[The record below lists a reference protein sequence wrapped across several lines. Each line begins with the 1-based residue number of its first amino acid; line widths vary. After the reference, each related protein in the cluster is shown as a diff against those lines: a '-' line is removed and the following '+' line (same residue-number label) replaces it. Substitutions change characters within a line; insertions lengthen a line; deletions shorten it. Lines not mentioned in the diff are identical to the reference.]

1 MATTLKLQNSD
12 GVKVYSVAGGKIIPS
27 WLSES
32 KKKQLRKDE
41 EYRKRIELI
50 QDFEFPS
57 ACQRIKITPDGQ
69 YIFATGYHAPRVR
82 VYDLSQ
88 LVDEVRAVPG
98 CRDRRLSDFVRRLR
112 QGRVSVREPHAA
124 LSRQVQG
131 RTIKCGSLGLAGT
144 WHTPRRRPSCSCPA
158 LPRKSIAWISR
169 RGAS

>member
-32 KKKQLRKDE
+32 KKNQLRKDE

-57 ACQRIKITPDGQ
+57 ACQRIKCSPDGQ

-88 LVDEVRAVPG
+88 LSMKFERFLDSEIVDFQI
-98 CRDRRLSDFVRRLR
+98 LSDDYSKAVFLCADRSLHFSTLR
-112 QGRVSVREPHAA
+112 
-124 LSRQVQG
+124 
-131 RTIKCGSLGLAGT
+131 
-144 WHTPRRRPSCSCPA
+144 
-158 LPRKSIAWISR
+158 
-169 RGAS
+169 